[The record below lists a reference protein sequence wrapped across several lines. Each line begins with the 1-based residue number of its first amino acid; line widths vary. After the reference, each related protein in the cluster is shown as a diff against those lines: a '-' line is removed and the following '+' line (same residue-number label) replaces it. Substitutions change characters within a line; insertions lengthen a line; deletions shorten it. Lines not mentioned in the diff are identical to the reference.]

1 MAAAHP
7 KAPLGCY
14 WRGNVLWAAAKVRGK
29 RHAWTLRTSD
39 PAIAAERR
47 EARLKGLRDPAGAED
62 AKRRLRA
69 GLKMGRPAIYLTGQ
83 RFGELVVIERAE
95 TRTSD
100 GRLTWLCRCDC
111 GAKKIVSR

>member
-1 MAAAHP
+1 MARHAAHP

-69 GLKMGRPAIYLTGQ
+69 GQKLTTGQ
-83 RFGELVVIERAE
+83 IAFVIAAIDLALAR
-95 TRTSD
+95 
-100 GRLTWLCRCDC
+100 RLGAG
-111 GAKKIVSR
+111 GAK

>member
-1 MAAAHP
+1 MAAKIAPHP

-69 GLKMGRPAIYLTGQ
+69 GRKLTTGQ
-83 RFGELVVIERAE
+83 IAFVIAAIDMALKR
-95 TRTSD
+95 
-100 GRLTWLCRCDC
+100 RL
-111 GAKKIVSR
+111 GAGGADA